1 MAKQE
6 KKILTFGDGINTGM
20 PPLMIKD
27 TENVYSRNMDTRE
40 YPAYTVRPPRST
52 YAIAMSTNALSLG
65 QRINSQLHAVNGNTW
80 QYWPSG
86 STVWTILTTALSN
99 TEAEFH
105 EFVTGTT
112 RYTLMMNGT
121 TERRYWDGT
130 STAVTLGDA
139 KTPDTKYFT
148 VHKGRVYALKGAAIS
163 FSALNL
169 INDWTTA
176 NDAGSISIVRA
187 KGDGTGITTYADHV
201 IAFTEY
207 SMHELWGTGPFNYEL
222 IDVEGNKGCISN
234 RSIATANRRLFWLW
248 YNEVCEYGGG
258 AAKKISNA
266 VDHYLEN
273 INLTYREKC
282 VGGATG
288 DYYYLSIPYGSS
300 ATQNNLLLKYDTRLG
315 KWNVETGNFI
325 DFTTIGNTL
334 YGVDSAGQTWNM
346 RDMTVAEGLDSATP
360 ISWEFI
366 TKPFTEGRIGEPKTV
381 SDLWLVTDI
390 STGSTSFSVGYNLNV
405 NNNDST
411 SFTALTTMAGSSEVQ
426 NQRIILPLNAISK
439 ANWYRL
445 RFAGT
450 GKATVHFLQ
459 KNYGI
464 TEG

>member
-6 KKILTFGDGINTGM
+6 KKILTFGDGINTGV

-27 TENVYSRNMDTRE
+27 TEHVYNRNTDTLE
-40 YPAYTVRPPRST
+40 YPAITVRPPRST
-52 YAIAMSTNALSLG
+52 YATLMSTNALSLG
-65 QRINSQLHAVNGNTW
+65 QRSNTQLHAVNGNTW
-80 QYWPSG
+80 QYWVPAS
-86 STVWTILTTALSN
+86 SAWTALTTTLSS
-99 TEAEFH
+99 TEADFA

-112 RYTLMMNGT
+112 RFTLMMNST
-121 TERRYWDGT
+121 QKKYWDGS
-130 STAVTLGDA
+130 STTLNLGDSN
-139 KTPDTKYFT
+139 TPFTKYFT
-148 VHKGRVYALKGAAIS
+148 VHKGRIYALKGAVIY
-163 FSALNL
+163 FCALNL

-201 IAFTEY
+201 IVFTLY
-207 SMHELWGTGPFNYEL
+207 SMHELWGTGPYNYEL
-222 IDVEGNKGCISN
+222 IDIEGNKGCISH

-258 AAKKISNA
+258 AAKKVSDA

-315 KWNVETGNFI
+315 IWNVEPGNFI
-325 DFTTIGNTL
+325 DFVTIGNTL
-334 YGVDSAGQTWNM
+334 YGVDATGQVWNM
-346 RDMTVAEGLDSATP
+346 RDMSAAEGLDSATP

-381 SDLWLVTDI
+381 SDLWLVADI
-390 STGSTSFSVGYNLNV
+390 STGSTSFSVGYNLNI
-405 NNNDST
+405 NNSDST

-426 NQRIILPLNAISK
+426 NKRIILPLNAISK